1 MWSFGWD
8 HKKRTCKV
16 QHRKILYQITLSL
29 DSTELLVLILES
41 LWKLLCIIL
50 SPFTSY
56 NMEVEVA
63 TIQGNMVHETSFFQ
77 GIWKENVVLL
87 QNLHLSLSAIKKLP
101 KFSNSTLQLQVVHQY
116 ITISELLNSWNFIL
130 GEFYWTLRIH
140 SFYWRLCNNE
150 HLTWK
155 SMYFTLNIKG
165 S

>member
-16 QHRKILYQITLSL
+16 QCGKILNQIILSL

-63 TIQGNMVHETSFFQ
+63 IIQGNMVHETPFFQ
-77 GIWKENVVLL
+77 EIWKENVVLL

-116 ITISELLNSWNFIL
+116 ITISELLNKHLSNFIL

-140 SFYWRLCNNE
+140 SSFIEDCVTMNTWHENLCAL
-150 HLTWK
+150 H
-155 SMYFTLNIKG
+155 
-165 S
+165 